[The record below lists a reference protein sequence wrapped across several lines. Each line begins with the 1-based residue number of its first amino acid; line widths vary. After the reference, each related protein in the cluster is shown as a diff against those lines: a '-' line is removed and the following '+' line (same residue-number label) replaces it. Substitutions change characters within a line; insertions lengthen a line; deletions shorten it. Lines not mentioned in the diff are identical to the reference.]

1 MYKRMLWI
9 EVKTI
14 EPERR
19 VTIGIKHKM
28 VEHDSTIHIERALDG
43 IGTFGMA
50 TFPALAGSKDREG
63 KKEEWK
69 CFFQLTIN
77 NK

>member
-1 MYKRMLWI
+1 MHKRMLRI

-19 VTIGIKHKM
+19 MPVGIKHKM
-28 VEHDSTIHIERALDG
+28 VEHDSTINIERALDG

-50 TFPALAGSKDREG
+50 TLPALATGKDREG
-63 KKEEWK
+63 EKEERK

-77 NK
+77 N

>member
-1 MYKRMLWI
+1 MLWI
-9 EVKTI
+9 EVKAI

-28 VEHDSTIHIERALDG
+28 VEHYSTIHIECTLDSISTLG
-43 IGTFGMA
+43 VA
-50 TFPALAGSKDREG
+50 TLPALAGCKDREG
-63 KKEEWK
+63 EKEERK

-77 NK
+77 N

>member
-9 EVKTI
+9 EVKAI
-14 EPERR
+14 ETERR
-19 VTIGIKHKM
+19 MPVGIKHKM
-28 VEHDSTIHIERALDG
+28 VEHDGTIHIERALDG

-63 KKEEWK
+63 EKKERK
-69 CFFQLTIN
+69 CFFQLKIN
-77 NK
+77 N

>member
-1 MYKRMLWI
+1 MP
-9 EVKTI
+9 V
-14 EPERR
+14 
-19 VTIGIKHKM
+19 GIKHKM

-63 KKEEWK
+63 EKEERK
-69 CFFQLTIN
+69 CFFQLKIN
-77 NK
+77 N

>member
-1 MYKRMLWI
+1 MHERMLWI

-14 EPERR
+14 ETERR
-19 VTIGIKHKM
+19 MPVGIKHKM

-50 TFPALAGSKDREG
+50 TFPALAR
-63 KKEEWK
+63 
-69 CFFQLTIN
+69 QTIN
-77 NK
+77 LLFLFIENYI

>member
-1 MYKRMLWI
+1 MHKRMLRI

-19 VTIGIKHKM
+19 MPVGIKHKM
-28 VEHDSTIHIERALDG
+28 VEHYGTIHIERALDG

-50 TFPALAGSKDREG
+50 TFPALATGKDREG
-63 KKEEWK
+63 EKEERK

-77 NK
+77 N

>member
-1 MYKRMLWI
+1 MHECMLWI

-19 VTIGIKHKM
+19 MPVGIKHKM
-28 VEHDSTIHIERALDG
+28 VEHDGTIHIERALDG

-63 KKEEWK
+63 EKKERK
-69 CFFQLTIN
+69 MN
-77 NK
+77 

>member
-1 MYKRMLWI
+1 
-9 EVKTI
+9 
-14 EPERR
+14 
-19 VTIGIKHKM
+19 
-28 VEHDSTIHIERALDG
+28 
-43 IGTFGMA
+43 MA

-63 KKEEWK
+63 EKKERK